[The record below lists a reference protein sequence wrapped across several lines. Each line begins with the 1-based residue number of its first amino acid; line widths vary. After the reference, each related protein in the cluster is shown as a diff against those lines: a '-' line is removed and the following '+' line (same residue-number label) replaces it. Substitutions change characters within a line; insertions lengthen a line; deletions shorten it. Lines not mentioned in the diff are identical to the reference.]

1 MGQIFGRLSL
11 VSSLTLVSRFLGLAR
26 DIMFFGCFGASII
39 GEAFILAFTFPNL
52 FRRMLGEG
60 TLSSAF
66 IPIFTD
72 TLKRESKEK
81 AFLLLSN
88 LVSRLFLFLGLLAII
103 VILFS
108 YFGSSSFGLEQ
119 GKWTNG
125 LFLNSL
131 SFGYVVFICIS
142 AILVGALNS
151 NGRFFEGAFSPVLL
165 NLCMVG
171 SMFMGKFIWGLSGM
185 NLAVLLCLSVIF
197 AGFLQ
202 LLLPWISLRKSMG
215 WKWKVT
221 ISESDGINRIKS
233 LFWVGA
239 MGAAVGQVNILISRF
254 LAYSLEE
261 SGGLSYL
268 FLSSRLVE
276 LPLGVFAVA
285 ISTVFFPE
293 MSRAISSGE
302 NMRFK
307 KSVLS
312 GLVMTGGITIPAA
325 AGLAILA
332 EPILTALYQWNEFGA
347 KNVSGA
353 KEILVI
359 SSIGLPFYAIS
370 TFLVKV
376 FHSQKNMRVPLN
388 AAICSLIANFV
399 LSLILIADYQA
410 HGLALAN
417 VLAAVMQTLYLVFKL
432 NVHPL
437 RQLGRRAISI
447 LLSTGIMIIVLFFA
461 DHFLSF
467 GNSKL
472 DCAIFL
478 LCAIPMGV
486 LTFGISF
493 FFFGGEEI
501 KKMLKKV
508 FQR

>member
-1 MGQIFGRLSL
+1 MGQIFGRLTL
-11 VSSLTLVSRFLGLAR
+11 VSSLTLVSRFSGLAR

-60 TLSSAF
+60 ILSSAF

-103 VILFS
+103 VILFC
-108 YFGSSSFGLEQ
+108 YFGSTSFGLRQ
-119 GKWTNG
+119 GKWTSG

-171 SMFMGKFIWGLSGM
+171 SMFLGKFIWGMSGM

-202 LLLPWISLRKSMG
+202 LLLPWVSLKKSMG

-221 ISESDGINRIKS
+221 ISESDGINQIKS

-276 LPLGVFAVA
+276 LPLGVFAIA

-312 GLVMTGGITIPAA
+312 GLIMTGGITIPAA
-325 AGLAILA
+325 AGLAMLA
-332 EPILTALYQWNEFGA
+332 EPILTALYQWNEFGE
-347 KNVSGA
+347 KNVYGA

-376 FHSQKNMRVPLN
+376 FHSQKNMKVPLN

-399 LSLILIADYQA
+399 LSLILISDYQA
-410 HGLALAN
+410 HGLAWAN
-417 VLAAVMQTLYLVFKL
+417 VLAAVMQTLYLALKL
-432 NVHPL
+432 NVLPL
-437 RQLGRRAISI
+437 RQLGRQTFSI

-467 GNSKL
+467 ENSKL
-472 DCAIFL
+472 GCAVFL
-478 LCAIPMGV
+478 LCAIPVGV

-493 FFFGGEEI
+493 FFFGGGEI
-501 KKMLKKV
+501 KKILKKV
-508 FQR
+508 FKR

>member
-72 TLKRESKEK
+72 TSKRESKEK

-202 LLLPWISLRKSMG
+202 LLLPWVSLRKSMG
-215 WKWKVT
+215 WEWQVK
-221 ISESDGINRIKS
+221 ISESDGINQIKS
-233 LFWVGA
+233 
-239 MGAAVGQVNILISRF
+239 
-254 LAYSLEE
+254 Y
-261 SGGLSYL
+261 
-268 FLSSRLVE
+268 
-276 LPLGVFAVA
+276 
-285 ISTVFFPE
+285 IST
-293 MSRAISSGE
+293 
-302 NMRFK
+302 
-307 KSVLS
+307 
-312 GLVMTGGITIPAA
+312 
-325 AGLAILA
+325 
-332 EPILTALYQWNEFGA
+332 
-347 KNVSGA
+347 
-353 KEILVI
+353 
-359 SSIGLPFYAIS
+359 
-370 TFLVKV
+370 
-376 FHSQKNMRVPLN
+376 
-388 AAICSLIANFV
+388 
-399 LSLILIADYQA
+399 D
-410 HGLALAN
+410 
-417 VLAAVMQTLYLVFKL
+417 
-432 NVHPL
+432 
-437 RQLGRRAISI
+437 
-447 LLSTGIMIIVLFFA
+447 
-461 DHFLSF
+461 
-467 GNSKL
+467 
-472 DCAIFL
+472 
-478 LCAIPMGV
+478 
-486 LTFGISF
+486 
-493 FFFGGEEI
+493 
-501 KKMLKKV
+501 
-508 FQR
+508 

>member
-39 GEAFILAFTFPNL
+39 GEAFILAFTIPNL

-108 YFGSSSFGLEQ
+108 YFGSTSFGLEQ

-142 AILVGALNS
+142 AILVGALNC

-215 WKWKVT
+215 WKWQVT

-293 MSRAISSGE
+293 MSRAISLGE

-417 VLAAVMQTLYLVFKL
+417 VLAAVMQTLYLAFKL
-432 NVHPL
+432 NVLPL
-437 RQLGRRAISI
+437 RQLGRQAFSI
-447 LLSTGIMIIVLFFA
+447 LLSTGIMIIVLLFA
-461 DHFLSF
+461 EHFLSF

>member
-239 MGAAVGQVNILISRF
+239 VGAAVGQVNILISRF

-417 VLAAVMQTLYLVFKL
+417 VLAAVMQTLYLAFKL

-461 DHFLSF
+461 EHFLSF

>member
-239 MGAAVGQVNILISRF
+239 VGAAVGQVNILISRF

-417 VLAAVMQTLYLVFKL
+417 VLAAVMQTLYLAFKL
-432 NVHPL
+432 NVLPL
-437 RQLGRRAISI
+437 RQLGRQAISI
-447 LLSTGIMIIVLFFA
+447 LLSTGIMIMVLFFA
-461 DHFLSF
+461 EHFLSF

-508 FQR
+508 FQW

>member
-108 YFGSSSFGLEQ
+108 YFGSTSFGLEQ

-417 VLAAVMQTLYLVFKL
+417 VLAAVMQTLYLAFKL

-437 RQLGRRAISI
+437 RQLGRQAISI
-447 LLSTGIMIIVLFFA
+447 LLSTGIMIMVLFFA
-461 DHFLSF
+461 EHFLSF

>member
-417 VLAAVMQTLYLVFKL
+417 VLAAVMQTLYLAFKL

-437 RQLGRRAISI
+437 RQLGSQAISI
-447 LLSTGIMIIVLFFA
+447 LLSTGIMIMVLFFA
-461 DHFLSF
+461 EHFLSF

-508 FQR
+508 FQW